1 MKNER
6 LIDALEKVDEDLIAE
21 AAPGNKPPKKNAKT
35 TAWVKWGAMAAC
47 ALVVVGI
54 GVPFILSGDRNLSG
68 GGDHEETQLE
78 GNIGDITSDG
88 KVQNEAGEGETNL
101 DTMANMT
108 EVKIKIDEIFPD
120 GFRGTIE
127 VGTDVFKEGEQIT
140 VVAQDNV
147 TVVQKDGSIFDY
159 DELEPNI
166 KESDLAVGNSVWV
179 GFQTFDYVVGNGK
192 YNQIFAYHM
201 EAGEVRDGN
210 GVNYGEGEP
219 SGLAKGITINNITE
233 PLDVMLPR
241 LSEDNRTTMTSEELY
256 DYYGV
261 NISSALELIGNF
273 EDREG
278 GHPKGLYSYADGS
291 CFDMNQFVFYEP
303 ERDYTLCVSIGRN
316 TKCCKLI
323 SNLDANAK
331 SSEINGIEMQIY
343 KLEIGEDTQYY
354 ATFVYGDCDFI
365 IWGENIDEDEFEK
378 VLGTITK

>member
-6 LIDALEKVDEDLIAE
+6 IIDALEKVDEDLIME
-21 AAPGNKPPKKNAKT
+21 AAPGNKPPRKT
-35 TAWVKWGAMAAC
+35 KDKTWLKWGAMAAC
-47 ALVVVGI
+47 ALVIVGV
-54 GVPFILSGDRNLSG
+54 GVPYIFSGDRNLSG
-68 GGDHEETQLE
+68 GGDPEEPQLE
-78 GNIGDITSDG
+78 GNIDTTSDG
-88 KVQNEAGEGETNL
+88 KVQDEAGEGETDL
-101 DTMANMT
+101 VTLTNMQ
-108 EVKIKIDEIFPD
+108 EIRVRIDEMFPD

-127 VGTDVFKEGEQIT
+127 VGSDDFKEGEQIT
-140 VVAQDNV
+140 IVVQDNV

-179 GFQTFDYVVGNGK
+179 GFQTFDYAVGNGK
-192 YNQIFAYHM
+192 YNQIFAYHV

-233 PLDVMLPR
+233 PLDVMLPY
-241 LSEDNRTTMTSEELY
+241 LSEDNRTAMTSEELY

-261 NISSALELIGNF
+261 NLTSALERIGNF
-273 EDREG
+273 EEREG
-278 GHPKGLYSYADGS
+278 SYPKGLYSFTDGDL
-291 CFDMNQFVFYEP
+291 FDMNQFVFYEL
-303 ERDYTLCVSIGRN
+303 ERDYTLCVSVGRN

-378 VLGTITK
+378 VIGTITK